1 MRITPTNIEA
11 LRLSW
16 KYNIVFTD
24 DDSAYVGI
32 ARSGTVRDENGS
44 SIGSAKITEP
54 AVNFYVQNTSFIDT
68 ATGQFPLMDIIV
80 HDVNN
85 NDTLEL
91 GIDRFFVGATVG
103 SRWRA
108 TAFII
113 DFQLDSGASYPQN
126 VDYTYQ
132 VDWERPFFVT
142 DTIRFSVAEETALDL
157 SIAKSDLDSI
167 RVVPNPY
174 VMTNMM
180 ESAVGNPFLNQR
192 RRLMFTHVPADCII
206 KIFTVSGVLVDE
218 IHVSNT
224 PENGIIHWDM
234 LTRENLE
241 IAAGMYIYHIDA
253 NSIGEEKVGKFA
265 VIK

>member
-1 MRITPTNIEA
+1 
-11 LRLSW
+11 
-16 KYNIVFTD
+16 
-24 DDSAYVGI
+24 
-32 ARSGTVRDENGS
+32 
-44 SIGSAKITEP
+44 
-54 AVNFYVQNTSFIDT
+54 
-68 ATGQFPLMDIIV
+68 MDIIV

-180 ESAVGNPFLNQR
+180 ESAVGNPFFESAQATNVY
-192 RRLMFTHVPADCII
+192 TC
-206 KIFTVSGVLVDE
+206 SC
-218 IHVSNT
+218 
-224 PENGIIHWDM
+224 
-234 LTRENLE
+234 
-241 IAAGMYIYHIDA
+241 
-253 NSIGEEKVGKFA
+253 
-265 VIK
+265 

>member
-1 MRITPTNIEA
+1 
-11 LRLSW
+11 
-16 KYNIVFTD
+16 
-24 DDSAYVGI
+24 
-32 ARSGTVRDENGS
+32 
-44 SIGSAKITEP
+44 
-54 AVNFYVQNTSFIDT
+54 
-68 ATGQFPLMDIIV
+68 MDIVV
-80 HDVNN
+80 HDENN
-85 NDTLEL
+85 NDIIEV

-103 SRWRA
+103 TRWRA

-113 DFQLDSGASYPQN
+113 DFKLDSGATYPQG
-126 VDYTYQ
+126 DHTYL

-142 DTIRFSVAEETALDL
+142 DTVRFEVGEETGLDL
-157 SIAKSDLDSI
+157 SIAKTDLDSI

-180 ESAVGNPFLNQR
+180 ESAVANPFLNQR
-192 RRLMFTHVPADCII
+192 RKIMFTHVPADCII

-218 IHVSNT
+218 ILVNNQ
-224 PENGIIHWDM
+224 PNNGIVHWDM

-253 NSIGEEKVGKFA
+253 QQIGEEKVGKFA

>member
-1 MRITPTNIEA
+1 MSEINQEGQA
-11 LRLSW
+11 LEDTG
-16 KYNIVFTD
+16 F
-24 DDSAYVGI
+24 
-32 ARSGTVRDENGS
+32 ENEGL
-44 SIGSAKITEP
+44 GYE
-54 AVNFYVQNTSFIDT
+54 
-68 ATGQFPLMDIIV
+68 
-80 HDVNN
+80 DVPVA
-85 NDTLEL
+85 DHGVSQSE
-91 GIDRFFVGATVG
+91 
-103 SRWRA
+103 
-108 TAFII
+108 
-113 DFQLDSGASYPQN
+113 
-126 VDYTYQ
+126 TYQ